1 MYWLTVIFGVSAIT
15 LMFVVAYL
23 MDKNAIQE
31 RGRK

>member
-1 MYWLTVIFGVSAIT
+1 MFTLLSIFGLSAIT